1 MKFRR
6 RILNAILRFE
16 HWAFDE
22 GIPEHWEKVDHVFIL
37 EELLEVGLGQAKL
50 YLADRDYYLPTLQDI
65 FDFLDGDETDKE
77 HYTKGSDYYDCDDF
91 SFRLMGQ
98 FQVKP
103 WSAVPLAIV
112 WSGVHA
118 YNLIIVTQDG
128 VFLIE
133 PQTDRVFRP
142 TVNGKLTYDSELIII

>member
-1 MKFRR
+1 MKLRR
-6 RILNAILRFE
+6 RILNVILDFE
-16 HWAFDE
+16 KWILEE
-22 GIPEHWEKVDHVFIL
+22 GIPEHWEQVDYVYVYEDLINA
-37 EELLEVGLGQAKL
+37 GLGQAKI
-50 YLADRDYYLPTLQDI
+50 YIADQWYYLPTLQEV

-77 HYTKGSDYYDCDDF
+77 HYVSEFHDCDDF

-98 FQVKP
+98 FHVKP
-103 WSAVPLAIV
+103 WSAVPMAIV

-133 PQTDRVFRP
+133 PQTDAVFKP
-142 TVNGKLTYDSELIII
+142 DGGDAYDTKLVII